1 MGIQE
6 HLCSTFSER
15 TSVMVRS
22 EKARI
27 RVTGLQPV
35 QMVVGLVGL
44 AFLVA
49 GIVGFTRTGFAN
61 FAGQEPWFLSVFAI
75 NPLHNLVNVVLGLI
89 GVLMSIGSGLARTYG
104 WLLLI
109 VTGGMFV
116 WGMMI
121 TGMVSSNPVS
131 GAGNPLNLNSA
142 DNWLHLGLAV
152 LGLFVAVM
160 PARKVALVERDD
172 VVNDTAVHDDT
183 IRDNGVHDGSV
194 GDNGVRDGSVRD
206 DAVRDR
212 KIRDEDARDD
222 STRTDEIPVSAG
234 SSSKSGGW
242 KHGWRKHPA
251 N

>member
-1 MGIQE
+1 MGIQG

-49 GIVGFTRTGFAN
+49 GIVGFTRTGFAD

-75 NPLHNLVNVVLGLI
+75 NPLHNLINVVLGLI

-109 VTGGMFV
+109 ATGGMFV

-152 LGLFVAVM
+152 LGLVIAVM
-160 PARKVALVERDD
+160 PARKVALVERDE
-172 VVNDTAVHDDT
+172 VVNDDT
-183 IRDNGVHDGSV
+183 
-194 GDNGVRDGSVRD
+194 VRDGSVRD
-206 DAVRDR
+206 DSVRDDSVRDR
-212 KIRDEDARDD
+212 KIHDKEARDD
-222 STRTDEIPVSAG
+222 STRTDEIPVAAG

-242 KHGWRKHPA
+242 KHAWRRHHPA
-251 N
+251 S

>member
-1 MGIQE
+1 
-6 HLCSTFSER
+6 
-15 TSVMVRS
+15 MVRS

-75 NPLHNLVNVVLGLI
+75 NPLHNLINVVLGLI

-109 VTGGMFV
+109 ATGGMFV

-152 LGLFVAVM
+152 LGLVIAVM
-160 PARKVALVERDD
+160 PARKVALVERDE
-172 VVNDTAVHDDT
+172 VVNDDT
-183 IRDNGVHDGSV
+183 S
-194 GDNGVRDGSVRD
+194 RDGSVRD
-206 DAVRDR
+206 DSVRDDSVRDR
-212 KIRDEDARDD
+212 KIHDKEARDD
-222 STRTDEIPVSAG
+222 STRTDEIPVAAG

-242 KHGWRKHPA
+242 KHAWRRHPA

>member
-1 MGIQE
+1 
-6 HLCSTFSER
+6 
-15 TSVMVRS
+15 MVRS

-121 TGMVSSNPVS
+121 TGMVSANPVS

-152 LGLFVAVM
+152 LGLVIGVM

-172 VVNDTAVHDDT
+172 VVANDTAVHDDT
-183 IRDNGVHDGSV
+183 IRDD
-194 GDNGVRDGSVRD
+194 SVRD
-206 DAVRDR
+206 DSARDR

-222 STRTDEIPVSAG
+222 STRTDEIPVAAG

-242 KHGWRKHPA
+242 KHAWRRHHPA

>member
-1 MGIQE
+1 
-6 HLCSTFSER
+6 
-15 TSVMVRS
+15 MVRS

-44 AFLVA
+44 VFLVA

-142 DNWLHLGLAV
+142 DNWLHLGTAV
-152 LGLFVAVM
+152 LGLFIAVM
-160 PARKVALVERDD
+160 PARKVALVERDE
-172 VVNDTAVHDDT
+172 VVNDTAVHDDP
-183 IRDNGVHDGSV
+183 IRDN
-194 GDNGVRDGSVRD
+194 NVRDDSVRDDSVRD
-206 DAVRDR
+206 DADHEHAGRGRGLLGRKSDR
-212 KIRDEDARDD
+212 KIRDEEARDD

-242 KHGWRKHPA
+242 KHAWRKHPA

>member
-1 MGIQE
+1 
-6 HLCSTFSER
+6 
-15 TSVMVRS
+15 MVRS

-152 LGLFVAVM
+152 VGLLIGVM

-172 VVNDTAVHDDT
+172 VVNGDT
-183 IRDNGVHDGSV
+183 IRDD
-194 GDNGVRDGSVRD
+194 SVRD
-206 DAVRDR
+206 DSVRDR
-212 KIRDEDARDD
+212 KIHDKEARDD
-222 STRTDEIPVSAG
+222 STRTDEIPVAAG
-234 SSSKSGGW
+234 SSNKSGGW
-242 KHGWRKHPA
+242 KHAWRRHPA

>member
-1 MGIQE
+1 
-6 HLCSTFSER
+6 
-15 TSVMVRS
+15 MVRS

-44 AFLVA
+44 AFLAA

-75 NPLHNLVNVVLGLI
+75 NPLHNLINVVLGLI

-109 VTGGMFV
+109 ATGGMFV

-152 LGLFVAVM
+152 LGLVIAVM
-160 PARKVALVERDD
+160 PARKVALVERDE
-172 VVNDTAVHDDT
+172 VVNDDT
-183 IRDNGVHDGSV
+183 
-194 GDNGVRDGSVRD
+194 VREGSVRD
-206 DAVRDR
+206 DSVRDDSVRDR
-212 KIRDEDARDD
+212 KIHDKEARDD
-222 STRTDEIPVSAG
+222 STRTDEIPVAAG

-242 KHGWRKHPA
+242 KHAWRRHHPA
-251 N
+251 S